1 MSAGVR
7 NVSVSSFEQSD
18 TDAEF
23 LATAERHG
31 FLVYNDSAVDLY
43 LRFGTAAA
51 SASDFTVKL
60 VAGAYF
66 EAPASYDGPVHGVFA
81 SAGAGFAYVTEIGA

>member
-7 NVSVSSFEQSD
+7 SATVTSVAQSD
-18 TDAEF
+18 TDAEI
-23 LATAERHG
+23 LAVGERHG
-31 FLVYNDSAVDLY
+31 LLVFNDSEAILY

-51 SASDFTVKL
+51 SATDFTVKL

-66 EAPASYDGPVHGVFA
+66 EAPASYDGAVHGVFA
-81 SAGAGFAYVTEIGA
+81 SDGAGFAYVTEIGA